1 MKKTKTFLSV
11 LFVSFLTVQLYG
23 QIDSVNSN
31 QNLSGEVVKKLD
43 NKDTAGMNTFRDKLA
58 PKKEMAQEIQAK
70 VEPSAISIT
79 VWIFMSWS
87 FFLILISIP
96 FYFNHKK
103 IKERHVII
111 NNLIAKGQE
120 IPKELIVHSSVQ
132 GRSDFH
138 KGVILIALG
147 ISVVIV
153 LLSLKIANNYWTVGL
168 IPMLIGI
175 AYLVSFKFDKTNKMK
190 SESD

>member
-1 MKKTKTFLSV
+1 MKKMKIYLSV
-11 LFVSFLTVQLYG
+11 LFVSFLTIQSYG
-23 QIDSVNSN
+23 QIDSVNTN

-43 NKDTAGMNTFRDKLA
+43 NKDTVEINKFRDKVA
-58 PKKEMAQEIQAK
+58 HEKEMAQEGQAK

-79 VWIFMSWS
+79 VWIFVSWS

-103 IKERHVII
+103 IKERNLII
-111 NNLIAKGQE
+111 NNLIEKGRE
-120 IPKELIVHSSVQ
+120 IPKELIVHSSVP

-175 AYLVSFKFDKTNKMK
+175 AYLISFKFDKTNKMK
-190 SESD
+190 SELD

>member
-1 MKKTKTFLSV
+1 MKRMKIFLLV
-11 LFVSFLTVQLYG
+11 LFVSFLTIQSYG
-23 QIDSVNSN
+23 QNDSVNPN
-31 QNLSGEVVKKLD
+31 QNLSGEVVKKPD
-43 NKDTAGMNTFRDKLA
+43 NKDTADINKFTDRQTH
-58 PKKEMAQEIQAK
+58 KKEMPQEGLAK

-79 VWIFMSWS
+79 IWIIMSWS

-103 IKERHVII
+103 IKERNLII
-111 NNLIAKGQE
+111 NNLIEKGRD
-120 IPKELIVHSSVQ
+120 IPVELIVRSSVP

-190 SESD
+190 SELE